1 MLFYG
6 ASGHAKVVR
15 DCVLANGKAVE
26 ALFDDNTDIIKLDD
40 IPVIGSYRAEHKP
53 EMELI
58 VTVGDNLIRKKL
70 VTKVKHTFSKA
81 IVHPS
86 AVVSSYATIGDGSV
100 IMPAAIVNSGAEI
113 GKHCILNSSAL
124 VEYDCTL
131 GDFVHISPNVTVC
144 SGSIVGEGTH
154 IGAGATIIPNKKIG
168 KWCVI
173 GAGSVI
179 TQDIPDYSMVV
190 GIPGK
195 IIKALVEKS

>member
-1 MLFYG
+1 MLLYG

-40 IPVIGSYRAEHKP
+40 IPVIGFYRPEHKP
-53 EMELI
+53 ELPVM
-58 VTVGDNLIRKKL
+58 VTVGDNLVRKKL
-70 VTKVKHTFSKA
+70 VSKVKHAFSTA
-81 IVHPS
+81 IIHPS
-86 AVVSSYATIGDGSV
+86 AVVSSYAKVGVGSV
-100 IMPAAIVNSGAEI
+100 VMPGAVVNSASEI
-113 GKHCILNSSAL
+113 GKHCILNSSAI
-124 VEYDCTL
+124 VEYDCIL
-131 GDFVHISPNVTVC
+131 EDFVHVSPNVSLC
-144 SGSIVGEGTH
+144 AGSFIGEGTH

-190 GIPGK
+190 GVPGK
-195 IIKALVEKS
+195 IIKALVKKM